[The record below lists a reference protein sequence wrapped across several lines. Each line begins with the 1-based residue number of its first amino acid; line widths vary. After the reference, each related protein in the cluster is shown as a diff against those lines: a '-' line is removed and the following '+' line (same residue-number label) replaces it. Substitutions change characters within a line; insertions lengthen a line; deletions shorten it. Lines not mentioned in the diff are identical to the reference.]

1 MLKVK
6 PMEKILQ
13 SSRILVLLTIVV
25 CGAAACLLYLSSA
38 VIVYNIIWETL
49 IWETLSQL
57 PDTADLG
64 KRLAVKLLKVLDT
77 LLIALTFQIIATG
90 LYRLFLGDVDNLDKG
105 LLKAMDIKNFHDLK
119 ITLMQVASVIMVI
132 LFLEQAVE
140 VGATLEA
147 LYFGLAIAVVVLASV
162 FAAKQMRHS

>member
-1 MLKVK
+1 MVKVK
-6 PMEKILQ
+6 RMERILQ

-25 CGAAACLLYLSSA
+25 CAAAACLLYLSSA

-49 IWETLSQL
+49 SQL
-57 PDTADLG
+57 PDTPDLG

-90 LYRLFLGDVDNLDKG
+90 LYRLFLGDVENLDKG
-105 LLKAMDIKNFHDLK
+105 LLKAMDIKSFHDLK

-140 VGATLEA
+140 VGATLET

-162 FAAKQMRHS
+162 FAAKQMRH

>member
-6 PMEKILQ
+6 RMERILQ

-25 CGAAACLLYLSSA
+25 CAAAACLLYLSSA
-38 VIVYNIIWETL
+38 VIVYNI

-90 LYRLFLGDVDNLDKG
+90 LYRLFLGDVESRDKG

-140 VGATLEA
+140 VGATLET
-147 LYFGLAIAVVVLASV
+147 LYFGLSIAVVVVAAV
-162 FAAKQMRHS
+162 FAAKQMRH

>member
-49 IWETLSQL
+49 SQL

-64 KRLAVKLLKVLDT
+64 KRLAVKMLKVLDI

-90 LYRLFLGDVDNLDKG
+90 LYRLFLGDVESRDKG

-140 VGATLEA
+140 VGATLET

>member
-6 PMEKILQ
+6 PMERILQ

-25 CGAAACLLYLSSA
+25 CAAAACLLYLSSA
-38 VIVYNIIWETL
+38 VIVYNI

-140 VGATLEA
+140 VGATLET

>member
-38 VIVYNIIWETL
+38 VIAYNI

-90 LYRLFLGDVDNLDKG
+90 LYRLFLGDVENLDKG

-140 VGATLEA
+140 VGATLET
-147 LYFGLAIAVVVLASV
+147 LYFGLSIAVVVVAAV
-162 FAAKQMRHS
+162 FAAKQMRH

>member
-1 MLKVK
+1 
-6 PMEKILQ
+6 MEKFLQ

-25 CGAAACLLYLSSA
+25 CAAAACLLYLASA
-38 VIVYNIIWETL
+38 VVVYQIIWETL
-49 IWETLSQL
+49 LQL
-57 PDTADLG
+57 PATADQG

-90 LYRLFLGDVDNLDKG
+90 LYRLFLGDHESRDKG

-140 VGATLEA
+140 IGGTLET
-147 LYFGLAIAVVVLASV
+147 LYFGLAIAAVILASV
-162 FAAKQMRHS
+162 FAARQMRH

>member
-1 MLKVK
+1 MVKVK
-6 PMEKILQ
+6 RMERILQ

-25 CGAAACLLYLSSA
+25 CAAAACLLYLSSA

-49 IWETLSQL
+49 SQL
-57 PDTADLG
+57 PDTPDLG

-90 LYRLFLGDVDNLDKG
+90 LYRLFLGDVENLDKG

-140 VGATLEA
+140 VGATLET

-162 FAAKQMRHS
+162 FAAKQMRH

>member
-1 MLKVK
+1 MVKVK
-6 PMEKILQ
+6 RMERILQ

-25 CGAAACLLYLSSA
+25 CAAAACLLYLSSA
-38 VIVYNIIWETL
+38 VIVYNI

-90 LYRLFLGDVDNLDKG
+90 LYRLFLGDVESRDKG

-140 VGATLEA
+140 VGATLET
-147 LYFGLAIAVVVLASV
+147 LYFGLSIAVVVVAAV
-162 FAAKQMRHS
+162 FAAKQMRH

>member
-1 MLKVK
+1 
-6 PMEKILQ
+6 MEKFLQ

-25 CGAAACLLYLSSA
+25 CAAAACLLYLASA
-38 VIVYNIIWETL
+38 VIVYNIIVDSL
-49 IWETLSQL
+49 LQL
-57 PDTADLG
+57 PVSADQG

-90 LYRLFLGDVDNLDKG
+90 LYRLFLGDVESRDKG

-140 VGATLEA
+140 IGATLET

>member
-1 MLKVK
+1 MVKVK
-6 PMEKILQ
+6 RMERILQ

-25 CGAAACLLYLSSA
+25 CAAAACLLYLSSA

-49 IWETLSQL
+49 SQL
-57 PDTADLG
+57 PDTPDLG

-90 LYRLFLGDVDNLDKG
+90 LYRLFLGDVENLDKG
-105 LLKAMDIKNFHDLK
+105 LLKAMDIKSFHDLK

-140 VGATLEA
+140 VGATLET
-147 LYFGLAIAVVVLASV
+147 LYFGLSIAVVVVAAV
-162 FAAKQMRHS
+162 FAAKQMRH

>member
-1 MLKVK
+1 
-6 PMEKILQ
+6 MEKLLQ
-13 SSRILVLLTIVV
+13 SSRVLVFLTISVCAAAAVLLYM
-25 CGAAACLLYLSSA
+25 ASA
-38 VIVYNIIWETL
+38 VIVYNVIVDSILHIPT
-49 IWETLSQL
+49 
-57 PDTADLG
+57 TADQG

-90 LYRLFLGDVDNLDKG
+90 LYRLFLGDPDSKEKG

-140 VGATLEA
+140 VGATLET
-147 LYFGLAIAVVVLASV
+147 LYFGIAIAVVVLASV
-162 FAAKQMRHS
+162 FAARYMRH